1 MISRSFGRK
10 KETEGLTAM
19 YKELW
24 HFLSCGGGVILFGAW
39 LVHRGISLDACRG
52 GRIYVLAGF
61 SVMACMVL
69 AAFQFM
75 NKSY

>member
-1 MISRSFGRK
+1 M
-10 KETEGLTAM
+10 AAV

-24 HFLSCGGGVILFGAW
+24 RFLICGAIVILFGAW
-39 LVHRGISLDACRG
+39 LVHRGIVLDARGG

-69 AAFQFM
+69 AAFQFVY
-75 NKSY
+75 KGY

>member
-1 MISRSFGRK
+1 
-10 KETEGLTAM
+10 M

-24 HFLSCGGGVILFGAW
+24 HFLFCGAIVLLFGAW

-52 GRIYVLAGF
+52 GKMYIMAGF
-61 SVMACMVL
+61 SVMACTAL

-75 NKSY
+75 NRGF